1 MKLFHTYFLALILLV
16 GALIFPPGCS
26 SSTLT
31 NAQYAAS
38 VTTLTVET
46 AQDGAVVA
54 YRAEQEAVLSQAVR
68 DGVPRAT
75 AEARIQAVREKWQPL
90 WDAFDGV
97 RVCHGALVMSLQGTS
112 DDDNV
117 PILYN
122 NLIRAQRKLSDLLV
136 TFRKVK

>member
-1 MKLFHTYFLALILLV
+1 MKLFHTYFLALCLTT
-16 GALIFPPGCS
+16 GALIFPPGCAN
-26 SSTLT
+26 STLT

-46 AQDGAVVA
+46 AQDGAVVT
-54 YRAEQEAVLSQAVR
+54 YRAEQETVLAQAVK

-75 AEARIQAVREKWQPL
+75 AEARIQAVRDKWQPL

-97 RVCHGALVMSLQGTS
+97 RVCHGALVAALQGQT
-112 DDDNV
+112 DEDV
-117 PILYN
+117 PVLYG
-122 NLIRAQRKLSDLLV
+122 NLIRAQRRLGDALT